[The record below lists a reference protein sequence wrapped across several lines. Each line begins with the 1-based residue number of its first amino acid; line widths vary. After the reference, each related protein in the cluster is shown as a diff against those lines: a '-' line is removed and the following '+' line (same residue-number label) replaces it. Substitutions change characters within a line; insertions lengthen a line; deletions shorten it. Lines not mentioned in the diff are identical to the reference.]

1 MVSKVRSVL
10 VQDLHILS
18 LFNGTFAMS
27 KQGPKSAENNANA
40 TKKIPEMSKSKKNQA
55 LESNI
60 SKSKTS
66 GVYLK
71 HMVSEIILNLAC
83 NKFQEGPGNTFLIP
97 HLVTNN
103 MISFLLDLKNS
114 ILSETSKAHELAVES
129 EINCAQVIAKIF
141 ISTNPILIH
150 DGQKYDG
157 IKLIACRLLSEDTHH
172 ELLVYEALLSLTNIS
187 SCL

>member
-1 MVSKVRSVL
+1 
-10 VQDLHILS
+10 
-18 LFNGTFAMS
+18 
-27 KQGPKSAENNANA
+27 
-40 TKKIPEMSKSKKNQA
+40 
-55 LESNI
+55 
-60 SKSKTS
+60 
-66 GVYLK
+66 
-71 HMVSEIILNLAC
+71 
-83 NKFQEGPGNTFLIP
+83 
-97 HLVTNN
+97 

-157 IKLIACRLLSEDTHH
+157 IKLIAGRLLSEDTHH